1 MRNIPMRVK
10 QVIMR
15 RFSKLFSTGAGTE
28 KDVGISARAASYFDL
43 KRYSIVLPKRIER
56 LDDFPGD
63 WFRKLTI
70 IGRLSTP
77 TIFF

>member
-1 MRNIPMRVK
+1 MWVK

-28 KDVGISARAASYFDL
+28 KDIGISGKAASYFDL
-43 KRYSIVLPKRIER
+43 ERYSIVLPKRIER
-56 LDDFPGD
+56 LDDFSRD
-63 WFRKLTI
+63 WLRKLTI
-70 IGRLSTP
+70 IRRLSTP